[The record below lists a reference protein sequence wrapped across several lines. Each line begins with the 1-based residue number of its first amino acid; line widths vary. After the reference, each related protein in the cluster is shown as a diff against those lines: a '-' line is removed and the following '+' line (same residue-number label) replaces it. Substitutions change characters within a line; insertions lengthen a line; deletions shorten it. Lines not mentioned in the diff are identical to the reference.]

1 MFFKKRETNQ
11 NKIRHPGRKRKII
24 ATIALSLSLLFGK
37 ARLSSSQSS
46 SPNFDN
52 KVVQERIIDDQ
63 EFCSLEEN
71 DQQVILAK
79 TGDSAPSVPTSTGR
93 GQPSK
98 FPTPPSGG
106 RPSRNVPGVNPYRVA
121 PKIVDQGLGA
131 GANPAGAGNGGGAP
145 EFDDQCPVP
154 ENQKSKESK
163 VSDYDYPSNAP
174 KKKKQSA
181 EQCELDENVTDRKIE
196 IVYRIK
202 ENPALIR
209 EAERMGKDQAAQKD
223 VNNLIEQLSLGNEN
237 PGIGN
242 RRVKGL
248 KNVSEARGRN
258 EGRVYFREKDGK
270 IEILAKSNKD
280 NQNKVIGILQKMGY

>member
-37 ARLSSSQSS
+37 ARLSFSQSS

-52 KVVQERIIDDQ
+52 KVVPERIIDDQ

-93 GQPSK
+93 GQPSN
-98 FPTPPSGG
+98 FPTSPSIG
-106 RPSRNVPGVNPYRVA
+106 RNVPGVNPYRVA

-154 ENQKSKESK
+154 
-163 VSDYDYPSNAP
+163 
-174 KKKKQSA
+174 
-181 EQCELDENVTDRKIE
+181 
-196 IVYRIK
+196 
-202 ENPALIR
+202 
-209 EAERMGKDQAAQKD
+209 
-223 VNNLIEQLSLGNEN
+223 
-237 PGIGN
+237 
-242 RRVKGL
+242 
-248 KNVSEARGRN
+248 
-258 EGRVYFREKDGK
+258 
-270 IEILAKSNKD
+270 
-280 NQNKVIGILQKMGY
+280 